1 MAAETDTRGVAVKLA
16 FACQRCGTRLLA
28 DATLSGRTGRCHKC
42 GHRMVVPDA
51 AALATSTVRRHA
63 DGTGAGK
70 PSAQPAADRPAPAR
84 PVLAD
89 DDEPYRLADVE
100 PTTPATR
107 VPAERDLFEG
117 YQGSAPVTAEE
128 PEFVVTPPPARP
140 APAATGPSE
149 VMRAYRSFFGLL
161 VRGSSWVSEASY
173 TVSFLI
179 LVVALAAGMIGNHGL
194 TQLAMAAILGF
205 NLVGIVGDVVNL
217 MTLSFRKNPLQG
229 ALFLLPPCT
238 LYYLVTDWPRYR
250 ETVGRMR
257 IPLLMLGVVGAAYAF
272 VPWLSGGT
280 LDGATV
286 ESRLER
292 AVTGIETAP
301 SAAMH
306 AAAEEAGSA
315 TRSFDAGLRW
325 IRSLLGRRPAPDD
338 PGRPTAPATP
348 PASGGTSG
356 PAP

>member
-1 MAAETDTRGVAVKLA
+1 MAADTNTRGVAVKLT

-51 AALATSTVRRHA
+51 AAPATSTVHRNAEGSRA
-63 DGTGAGK
+63 AK
-70 PSAQPAADRPAPAR
+70 PSAPPAADRSAPAR
-84 PVLAD
+84 PVVAGD
-89 DDEPYRLADVE
+89 EEPYRLADVG
-100 PTTPATR
+100 PATPPNR
-107 VPAERDLFEG
+107 VPAERDLFDG
-117 YQGSAPVTAEE
+117 YQGSAPVTVEE
-128 PEFVVTPPPARP
+128 PDFVVTPPPARP
-140 APAATGPSE
+140 LPAATGPSE

-194 TQLAMAAILGF
+194 TQLALAAILGF

-217 MTLSFRKNPLQG
+217 VTLSFRKNPLQG

-257 IPLLMLGVVGAAYAF
+257 IPLLMLCIVGAAYAF

-292 AVTGIETAP
+292 AVTGIENAPTA
-301 SAAMH
+301 AGH
-306 AAAEEAGSA
+306 AAAEEAGTA

-325 IRSLLGRRPAPDD
+325 IRSLLGRRPAADD
-338 PGRPTAPATP
+338 PGRPTAASTP
-348 PASGGTSG
+348 PASGGAPG